1 MAGFCNIVISGNLT
15 RKPEL
20 KKTPSGLDVT
30 ELNVAVSTYK
40 KGAPDNQL
48 TTFYRASIFG
58 VRAGN
63 AAKYLDKGSSV
74 IVSGQNL
81 TINTYTKQDGSG
93 GASPEFIADSWTFA
107 GRRNEDGG
115 SFSAPATEESGFSSG
130 AATPSGKGK
139 AKSAD
144 VAPIDI
150 DNTINL
156 DDIPF

>member
-40 KGAPDNQL
+40 KGAPDNQQ
-48 TTFYRASIFG
+48 TTFFRASIFG

-63 AAKYLDKGSSV
+63 AAKFLDKGSSV

-81 TINTYTKQDGSG
+81 VINTYSKQDGST
-93 GASPEFIADSWTFA
+93 GASPEFIADNWTFA
-107 GRRNEDGG
+107 GRRNEGG
-115 SFSAPATEESGFSSG
+115 ESSSFSTPSDEGGFSSG
-130 AATPSGKGK
+130 ASSGKGK
-139 AKSAD
+139 KTSD
-144 VAPIDI
+144 VAPADI